1 MILTWLKRAVV
12 VSLLA
17 AGLDLGISG
26 VLGYQQNRITDQ
38 QEQINRQAVSTV
50 CWDDVLTVAIRDH
63 LTPAQHAA
71 LIQKANHCADLT
83 EPPGQKK

>member
-12 VSLLA
+12 VSLVA

-26 VLGYQQNRITDQ
+26 VLGWQQHLISNNQ
-38 QEQINRQAVSTV
+38 AQINKQAASTV

-63 LTPAQHAA
+63 LTTAERAA
-71 LIQKANHCADLT
+71 LVKQANHCADIT
-83 EPPGQKK
+83 EPPNQKK